1 MRDASR
7 MQSTPWIPEEP
18 THADERHQST
28 TVQPTAMPFYDENL
42 SIILGADGTPATH
55 MRLIWDHSDPGP
67 KCAASI
73 KPRIL
78 SPPTAM
84 CKRQGVRPFAVGALP
99 RQPGKRS
106 RSLITSAFNNSERCP
121 RKVATWEALEPCS
134 RSARRGHSCAAVVAV
149 ARDWPRRSDGPT
161 AQDRESPRALVT
173 SSPARGRAAAAVLV
187 RAVYQR
193 TQHPR
198 TRLRLRRAP
207 TR

>member
-1 MRDASR
+1 
-7 MQSTPWIPEEP
+7 
-18 THADERHQST
+18 
-28 TVQPTAMPFYDENL
+28 MPFYDENL

-121 RKVATWEALEPCS
+121 RKVATWEWRELS
-134 RSARRGHSCAAVVAV
+134 RRTRCAAFHRCLSA
-149 ARDWPRRSDGPT
+149 ASSRD
-161 AQDRESPRALVT
+161 
-173 SSPARGRAAAAVLV
+173 AA
-187 RAVYQR
+187 
-193 TQHPR
+193 
-198 TRLRLRRAP
+198 RLRGVLRVLRE
-207 TR
+207 

>member
-1 MRDASR
+1 MPRGCSPHLGFPR
-7 MQSTPWIPEEP
+7 NQHTP
-18 THADERHQST
+18 TNAHQST

-99 RQPGKRS
+99 RPAKPKF
-106 RSLITSAFNNSERCP
+106 TSAFNNSERCP